1 MRYVSNYSMLSS
13 KESKGLYRRFIG
25 RKFSKLTDNEKKEL
39 YKNGYCV
46 SAKAGSE
53 CTDCIIEFS
62 CGLSINGLYT
72 FNNSKIGHMVP
83 VDSILI
89 DDFKYINE

>member
-1 MRYVSNYSMLSS
+1 MEYISNYNMLLSE
-13 KESKGLYRRFIG
+13 ESKNLYRRFAG
-25 RKFSKLTDNEKKEL
+25 CKFSELAANEKKKL
-39 YKNGYCV
+39 YKSGYCV
-46 SAKAGSE
+46 SAKAGRE
-53 CTDCIIEFS
+53 YTDCIIEFS

-72 FNNSKIGHMVP
+72 FNNNKIGHVVP